1 MQASAPKASFALSLQ
16 ARLLLLVL
24 VPLLIT
30 TVGLVVLDA
39 YSRIQDNLDALD
51 RQRQLLI
58 DTRKAGVRDV
68 VESAHTAIEPVLQA
82 PGLSDAERRER
93 AAEIL
98 RSIKFEGS
106 NYIFAY
112 QYDGLNVVTAP
123 MPERE
128 GTNMWDLQA
137 PDGSYILRDLIA
149 AAQRGGDFYEY
160 PWEHPST
167 GTVEPKYSYA
177 ANVPELG
184 LMIGAGVYA
193 TEIDAAMAS
202 AKAQSAASLRRAIL
216 FSSLLGLGL
225 FVGVAIVSIW
235 LVRRTVAPIRR
246 TAEAMRDIAK
256 GQGDLTRRL
265 KVESRDEIG
274 ELASQFNA
282 FVSRMQDTLR
292 DVRRST
298 ASVNQAAEEIAQGS
312 DELATRTEQAAAN
325 LQETSASMEEITA
338 TVNHSTES
346 AEQANQLVVA
356 TSQVARDGESAMQRV
371 ERTMADI
378 DASSSRIAEIVSLID
393 GIAFQTNILALNASV
408 EAARAGEHGRGFA
421 VVAQEVRTLAS
432 RSGEAAKEIR
442 ALINT
447 SVAHARDGSEIVQR
461 AGATMQEIVSS
472 VARVSDVIAEIS
484 AGAREQNAGIG
495 QINTAVA
502 EMDTMTQQNAAMVQQ
517 TSTAAAEMRR
527 HAQHLGDLI
536 GTFVLGEERSVQP
549 KAQQRVVPAARPT
562 ALPRP
567 ATDPKPRKAHTAEE
581 EWETF

>member
-1 MQASAPKASFALSLQ
+1 MHASASKASFSLQ
-16 ARLLLLVL
+16 LQTRLLLLVL
-24 VPLLIT
+24 LPLLLT
-30 TVGLVVLDA
+30 TLSLVVIDGYTRA
-39 YSRIQDNLDALD
+39 KDSQVNLAH
-51 RQRQLLI
+51 QRELLI
-58 DTRKAGVRDV
+58 ETRKAGVRDV
-68 VESAHTAIEPVLQA
+68 VESAHSAIQPILEA
-82 PGLSDAERRER
+82 STLSDADKRER

-98 RSIKFEGS
+98 RAIRFEGG
-106 NYIFAY
+106 NYVFAY
-112 QYDGLNVVTAP
+112 QHDGLNVVTAP

-128 GTNMWDLQA
+128 GTNMIGVQA
-137 PDGSYILRDLIA
+137 PDGAYIIRDLIDVA
-149 AAQRGGDFYEY
+149 RQGGGFYSY
-160 PWEHPST
+160 PWEYPGSRSIET
-167 GTVEPKYSYA
+167 KYSYA
-177 ANVPELG
+177 VNVPEFDWML
-184 LMIGAGVYA
+184 GAGVYI
-193 TEIDAAMAS
+193 TDIDAAMAE
-202 AKAQSAASLRRAIL
+202 ARAQAAAELRQSIL
-216 FSSLLGLGL
+216 TSTLIGLVL
-225 FVGVAIVSIW
+225 FAGVAAVSTW

-265 KVESRDEIG
+265 KAESRDEIG
-274 ELASQFNA
+274 ELAAQFNA

-378 DASSSRIAEIVSLID
+378 DASSSRIAEIVGLID

-442 ALINT
+442 DLINT

-461 AGATMQEIVSS
+461 AGATMQEIVTS

-517 TSTAAAEMRR
+517 TSTTATEMRR
-527 HAQHLGDLI
+527 HAQHLSDLV
-536 GTFVLGEERSVQP
+536 GTFVLGEDGDSQP
-549 KAQQRVVPAARPT
+549 KQRAAPA

-567 ATDPKPRKAHTAEE
+567 VADPRPRKVPASHVAEE

>member
-1 MQASAPKASFALSLQ
+1 MHASPPKASFSLSLQ

-24 VPLLIT
+24 VPLLLT
-30 TVGLVVLDA
+30 TIGLVALDA
-39 YSRIQDNLDALD
+39 YSRIQDSHTALD

-58 DTRKAGVRDV
+58 ETRKTGVRDV

-82 PGLSDAERRER
+82 PGLSDAVRRER
-93 AAEIL
+93 AAELL
-98 RSIKFEGS
+98 RAIKFEGN
-106 NYIFAY
+106 NYVFAY

-137 PDGSYILRDLIA
+137 PDGSYILRDLID

-160 PWEHPST
+160 PWEHPGT
-167 GTVEPKYSYA
+167 GSVEPKYSYA

-184 LMIGAGVYA
+184 WMIGAGVYA
-193 TEIDAAMAS
+193 TEIDAAMAE
-202 AKAQSAASLRRAIL
+202 AEAQAAASLRRAIL

-225 FVGVAIVSIW
+225 FVGVAVVSVW

-282 FVSRMQDTLR
+282 FVSRMQETLR

-378 DASSSRIAEIVSLID
+378 DASSSRIAEIVGLID

-442 ALINT
+442 ELINT

-461 AGATMQEIVSS
+461 AGATMQEIVTS

-517 TSTAAAEMRR
+517 TSTAATEMRR
-527 HAQHLGDLI
+527 HAQHLGELI
-536 GTFVLGEERSVQP
+536 GTFVLGEDEPSQP
-549 KAQQRVVPAARPT
+549 QRRTTSLQRPA

-567 ATDPKPRKAHTAEE
+567 VADRKPRRAHATEE

>member
-1 MQASAPKASFALSLQ
+1 MLVLLPLLLTTLSL
-16 ARLLLLVL
+16 
-24 VPLLIT
+24 
-30 TVGLVVLDA
+30 VVIEA
-39 YSRIQDNLDALD
+39 YTRIQDNRVNLEH
-51 RQRQLLI
+51 QRQLLI
-58 DTRKAGVRDV
+58 ETRKAGVRDV
-68 VESAHTAIEPVLQA
+68 VESAHTAIEPILKA
-82 PGLSDAERRER
+82 ADLSDAERRER

-98 RSIKFEGS
+98 RAIRFEGG
-106 NYIFAY
+106 NYVFAY

-128 GTNMWDLQA
+128 GTNMYDLQA

-160 PWEHPST
+160 PWEHPGT

-177 ANVPELG
+177 ANVPEFG
-184 LMIGAGVYA
+184 WMIGAGVYA

-202 AKAQSAASLRRAIL
+202 AETQAAAELRHSIL
-216 FSSLLGLGL
+216 TSTLLGLGL

-235 LVRRTVAPIRR
+235 LVRRTVRPIRR

-274 ELASQFNA
+274 ELARQFNA

-298 ASVNQAAEEIAQGS
+298 TSVNQAAEEIAQGS

-356 TSQVARDGESAMQRV
+356 TTQVARDGESAMQRV

-517 TSTAAAEMRR
+517 SSTAAAEMRR
-527 HAQHLGDLI
+527 HAQHLSNLI
-536 GTFVLGEERSVQP
+536 GTFILGED
-549 KAQQRVVPAARPT
+549 APAAAKAPQRAAPT
-562 ALPRP
+562 ARLASLPRP
-567 ATDPKPRKAHTAEE
+567 ATDPKPRKAHAGEE

>member
-1 MQASAPKASFALSLQ
+1 MQTSAPKASFALGLQ

-24 VPLLIT
+24 LPLLLT
-30 TVGLVVLDA
+30 TLSLVVIDGYTRA
-39 YSRIQDNLDALD
+39 QDSRVNLEH
-51 RQRQLLI
+51 QRELLI
-58 DTRKAGVRDV
+58 DTRRTGVRDV
-68 VESAHTAIEPVLQA
+68 VESAHSAIQPILEA
-82 PGLSDAERRER
+82 SDLSDAEKRER

-98 RSIKFEGS
+98 RAIRFEGG
-106 NYIFAY
+106 NYVFAY
-112 QYDGLNVVTAP
+112 QHDGLNVVTAP

-128 GTNMWDLQA
+128 GTNMIGVQA
-137 PDGSYILRDLIA
+137 PDGAYIIRDLIDVA
-149 AAQRGGDFYEY
+149 RQGGGYYSY
-160 PWEHPST
+160 PWEYP
-167 GTVEPKYSYA
+167 GTRSIETKYSYA
-177 ANVPELG
+177 VNVPEFDWML
-184 LMIGAGVYA
+184 GAGVY
-193 TEIDAAMAS
+193 TTDIDAAMAEAKEQAAGALRQSLLTS
-202 AKAQSAASLRRAIL
+202 A
-216 FSSLLGLGL
+216 LLGLGL
-225 FVGVAIVSIW
+225 FVVVAIVSIW

-246 TAEAMRDIAK
+246 TAVAMRDIAK

-274 ELASQFNA
+274 ELANQFNA
-282 FVSRMQDTLR
+282 FVSRMQETLR

-298 ASVNQAAEEIAQGS
+298 ASVNQAAEEIAQSS

-338 TVNHSTES
+338 TVNHSAES

-356 TSQVARDGESAMQRV
+356 TTQVAREGESAMQRV

-378 DASSSRIAEIVSLID
+378 DTSSGRIAEIIKLID
-393 GIAFQTNILALNASV
+393 SIAFQTNILALNASV
-408 EAARAGEHGRGFA
+408 EAARAGEHGRGFS

-432 RSGEAAKEIR
+432 RSSDAAREIR
-442 ALINT
+442 QLIDA
-447 SVAHARDGSEIVQR
+447 SAAHTREGSSIVKQ
-461 AGATMQEIVSS
+461 AGETMQELVAS

-495 QINTAVA
+495 QVNTAVA

-517 TSTAAAEMRR
+517 SSTVAGEMRH
-527 HAQHLGDLI
+527 HAQHLSDLV
-536 GTFVLGEERSVQP
+536 GTFLLGEDGLTQP
-549 KAQQRVVPAARPT
+549 KTQRRAAPTAQLA